1 MLNNTE
7 IFMTTVLLVLAL
19 VIVGVSLW
27 LTFKAPKKEES
38 KVISG
43 GFTYS
48 ESPVKPET
56 KDAVK

>member
-1 MLNNTE
+1 
-7 IFMTTVLLVLAL
+7 MTTVLLVLAL